1 MTSISP
7 YRVLFLSRRDTAR
20 SIIAEAIM
28 NQKGAGRFIAFSA
41 GVAPGDKADPVAL
54 RALARAGYDA
64 SDLKPQS
71 YKAFAKAEPMDFVFT
86 LSDTARGEPMPEW
99 PGQPVTAHWAC
110 EDPLRAEE
118 DPVEIALVYARML
131 GGLERR
137 IETFMQLPFQSLDR
151 ISLTHQVDA
160 IGKG

>member
-1 MTSISP
+1 MTISP

-28 NQKGAGRFIAFSA
+28 TQKGAGRFVAFSA
-41 GVAPGDKADPVAL
+41 GVEPGDKADPVAL
-54 RALARAGYDA
+54 RALVRAGYDP
-64 SDLKPQS
+64 SDLKPKS
-71 YKAFAKAEPMDFVFT
+71 YRTFAGEPPMDFVFT

-99 PGQPVTAHWAC
+99 PGHPVTAHWAC
-110 EDPLRAEE
+110 EDPLQAEN

-151 ISLTHQVDA
+151 ISLSHQIDV
-160 IGKG
+160 IGRT

>member
-1 MTSISP
+1 MTISP

-28 NQKGAGRFIAFSA
+28 NQKAAGRFTAFSA

-54 RALARAGYDA
+54 RALARAGYDP
-64 SDLKPQS
+64 SDLKPRS
-71 YKAFAKAEPMDFVFT
+71 YTVFAEDEPMDFVFT

-110 EDPLRAEE
+110 EDPLA
-118 DPVEIALVYARML
+118 VEQDSVEVALVYARML

-151 ISLTHQVDA
+151 ISLKSQIDA
-160 IGKG
+160 IGKS